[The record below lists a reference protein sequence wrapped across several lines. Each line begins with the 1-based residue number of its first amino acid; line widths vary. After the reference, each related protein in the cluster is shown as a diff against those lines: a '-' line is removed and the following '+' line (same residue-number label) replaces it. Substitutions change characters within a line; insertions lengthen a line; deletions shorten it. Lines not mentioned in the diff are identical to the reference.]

1 MENFLFSLPPTN
13 SSPSMEKER
22 MPFIIGVSGGPASGK
37 TLVIKRIME
46 RFQALNE
53 GPSKQVVTIS
63 MESFYKE
70 LSEED
75 HARAERGEY
84 DFDHPSAFDFDK
96 FADTMNKLE
105 RGFSVTIPH
114 YDNVTS
120 RRIGTLTIEPADVI
134 MVEGILVFYDDR
146 IREKFAMKLFVDA
159 DADVRLA
166 RRVRRDTV
174 ERKKPLPLVLTQ
186 YTNLV
191 KPAFEEFCR
200 PTMKCAD
207 VIIPRGGENDVA
219 IDLIV
224 QHIQDLLR
232 PPHDNYEHR
241 ITPMNKIVEGKM
253 EMVTIH

>member
-1 MENFLFSLPPTN
+1 MDCFPVV
-13 SSPSMEKER
+13 EKDR
-22 MPFIIGVSGGPASGK
+22 TPFIIGVSGGPASGK
-37 TLVIKRIME
+37 TLVIERIME
-46 RFQALNE
+46 RFHALHEN
-53 GPSKQVVTIS
+53 PSKEVATIS

-70 LSEED
+70 LNEED
-75 HARAERGEY
+75 RARVERGEY

-96 FADTMNKLE
+96 FADTMNRLE
-105 RGFSVTIPH
+105 HGFAVTIPH
-114 YDNVTS
+114 YDNRS
-120 RRIGTLTIEPADVI
+120 SSRIGTLTIEPADVI
-134 MVEGILVFYDDR
+134 IVEGILVFYDER

-174 ERKKPLPLVLTQ
+174 ERNMPLSLVLTQ
-186 YTNLV
+186 YTTMV

-232 PPHDNYEHR
+232 QLRASCGQQFTTIEE
-241 ITPMNKIVEGKM
+241 ITKGKL
-253 EMVTIH
+253 ELVTIH

>member
-1 MENFLFSLPPTN
+1 
-13 SSPSMEKER
+13 MEKER
-22 MPFIIGVSGGPASGK
+22 MPFIIGVSGGPSSGK
-37 TLVIKRIME
+37 TLVIQRIME

-53 GPSKQVVTIS
+53 RPSKQVATIS

-70 LSEED
+70 LSEEG
-75 HARAERGEY
+75 RKKAERA
-84 DFDHPSAFDFDK
+84 AFDFDK
-96 FADTMNKLE
+96 FADTMTQLE
-105 RGFSVTIPH
+105 NGFSVTIPH
-114 YDNVTS
+114 YDNFTS
-120 RRIGTLTIEPADVI
+120 SRIGTITIEPADVI

-146 IREKFAMKLFVDA
+146 IRQKFGMKLFVDA

-174 ERKKPLPLVLTQ
+174 ERKKPLPLVLAQ
-186 YTNLV
+186 YTNMV

-232 PPHDNYEHR
+232 PPQPNYESH
-241 ITPMNKIVEGKM
+241 ITSIDEIVEGKM
-253 EMVTIH
+253 EMVSIH

>member
-1 MENFLFSLPPTN
+1 
-13 SSPSMEKER
+13 
-22 MPFIIGVSGGPASGK
+22 
-37 TLVIKRIME
+37 ME
-46 RFQALNE
+46 RFEALNE
-53 GPSKQVVTIS
+53 GPSKQVITIN

-70 LSEED
+70 LNEEER
-75 HARAERGEY
+75 ARAQRGEY
-84 DFDHPSAFDFDK
+84 DFDHPSAFDFDM
-96 FADTMNKLE
+96 FAEVMTRLS
-105 RGFSVTIPH
+105 RGYPATIPQ
-114 YDNVTS
+114 YDNRTS
-120 RRIGTLTIEPADVI
+120 RRVGSVTIEPADVI
-134 MVEGILVFYDDR
+134 MVEGILVFYDER

-174 ERKKPLPLVLTQ
+174 ERKMPLPLVLTQ
-186 YTNLV
+186 YTTMV

-232 PPHDNYEHR
+232 QPHDAYER
-241 ITPMNKIVEGKM
+241 PITPIEEISKGKM
-253 EMVTIH
+253 ELVTIH

>member
-1 MENFLFSLPPTN
+1 MFST
-13 SSPSMEKER
+13 
-22 MPFIIGVSGGPASGK
+22 PF
-37 TLVIKRIME
+37 
-46 RFQALNE
+46 
-53 GPSKQVVTIS
+53 QVVTIS

-191 KPAFEEFCR
+191 HFSNFKELTGNIFNENLRLQVKPAFEEFCR

-224 QHIQDLLR
+224 QHIQVRLGV
-232 PPHDNYEHR
+232 R
-241 ITPMNKIVEGKM
+241 IALKKILVEATTLKIIFKKSQKGN
-253 EMVTIH
+253 VIAFHY